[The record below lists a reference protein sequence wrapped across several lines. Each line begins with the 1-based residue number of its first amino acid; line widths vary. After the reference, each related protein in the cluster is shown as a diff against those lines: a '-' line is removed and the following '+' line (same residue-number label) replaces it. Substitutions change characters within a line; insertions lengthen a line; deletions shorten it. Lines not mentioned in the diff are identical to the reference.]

1 MTPALHACIHAF
13 TLFTP
18 ALNACIL
25 GCDECLDTCMRNAQQ
40 PTCTCMRNTLACA
53 THLHALCAAA
63 HVPCERASN
72 ILRIQHPSHNCP
84 CAAGACAQRARPK
97 HPRERAQSTRAH
109 TGPVDG
115 KKEKRELRQEAVDNS
130 LNDWNC
136 KWGEQDG
143 ERHDAI
149 PPSLSCVQ
157 GQGGRER
164 SKES

>member
-1 MTPALHACIHAF
+1 MRAYLDAM
-13 TLFTP
+13 
-18 ALNACIL
+18 NAWI
-25 GCDECLDTCMRNAQQ
+25 
-40 PTCTCMRNTLACA
+40 LACA
-53 THLHALCAAA
+53 MRSNPLALACAIHLHALCAAA

-84 CAAGACAQRARPK
+84 CAAGACAQRARTK
-97 HPRERAQSTRAH
+97 HPRERAQSTARERAQSTRAH

-143 ERHDAI
+143 EGHHGRLRPRSKRHAR
-149 PPSLSCVQ
+149 PGGLSQVQ
-157 GQGGRER
+157 GQGGLER